1 MNIRELQSSLE
12 EFIFVGQA
20 FRLGVFDALHE
31 KADTAEGLSARMKF
45 DRRAT
50 IALLDALAEMKYLKK
65 TAGRYSVASSARRRL
80 IDRAGRDYEGDFWSF
95 LMYLV
100 NPWRTLPHVMKHG
113 VPDKTSYAGFSMDDF
128 IRGMD
133 SPWKKRIA
141 PEVVRRCIE
150 LRPGA
155 KSVADIGG
163 APGTVAREFAR
174 RGLSTLI
181 FDLMESNDV
190 MRKELV
196 RVRNIRVEDGDA
208 TKRFPS
214 GLFDIV
220 FLGNLC
226 HGQSP
231 ADNAEMFRMARER
244 LADGGMIAVFD
255 NLKGEDRRS
264 ATLALHMITQSPHGN
279 VYTRAEYLGWLKEAG
294 FKRLKVHKL
303 SDRAWSLVVGFR

>member
-20 FRLGVFDALHE
+20 FRLKVFDALAD
-31 KADTAEGLSARMKF
+31 KPDTAEGLAARMKF

-65 TAGRYSVASSARRRL
+65 TGLRYSVTPGARRRL
-80 IDRAGRDYEGDFWSF
+80 VDRSGSGYEGDFWSF
-95 LMYLV
+95 LLYLV

-133 SPWKKRIA
+133 SPWKKKVA
-141 PEVVRRCIE
+141 PEVVRLCME
-150 LRPGA
+150 LCPGA

-163 APGTVAREFAR
+163 APGTGAREFAR

-181 FDLMESNDV
+181 FDLKDSNDV
-190 MRKELV
+190 MRKELS
-196 RVRNIRVEDGDA
+196 RVKNIRVEDGDA
-208 TKRFPS
+208 TKSFPS
-214 GLFDIV
+214 GPFGIV

-231 ADNAEMFRMARER
+231 EDNAMMFSMAREA
-244 LADGGMIAVFD
+244 LADGGMVAVFD

>member
-20 FRLGVFDALHE
+20 FRLKVFDALAD
-31 KADTAEGLSARMKF
+31 KPDTAEGLAARMKF

-65 TAGRYSVASSARRRL
+65 TGGRYSVTPAARRRL
-80 IDRAGRDYEGDFWSF
+80 VDRSGSGYEGDFWSF
-95 LMYLV
+95 LLYLV

-133 SPWKKRIA
+133 SPWKKKVA
-141 PEVVRRCIE
+141 PEVVRLCME

-181 FDLMESNDV
+181 FDLKDSNDV
-190 MRKELV
+190 MRKELS
-196 RVRNIRVEDGDA
+196 RVKNIRVEDGDA
-208 TKRFPS
+208 TKSFPS
-214 GLFDIV
+214 GPFDIV

-231 ADNAEMFRMARER
+231 EDNARMFSMAREA
-244 LADGGMIAVFD
+244 LADGGMVAVFD